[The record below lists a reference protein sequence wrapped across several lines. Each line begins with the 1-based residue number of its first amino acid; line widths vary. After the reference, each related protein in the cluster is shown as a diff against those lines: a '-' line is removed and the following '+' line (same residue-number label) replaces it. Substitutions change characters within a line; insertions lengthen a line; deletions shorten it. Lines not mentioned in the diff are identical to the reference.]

1 MMTIIDTIHI
11 KYIFE
16 DSHLLHYIING
27 HFKRR
32 CNTHNFKSE
41 TIYAY

>member
-16 DSHLLHYIING
+16 DSLLLHYIING
-27 HFKRR
+27 HFKWR
-32 CNTHNFKSE
+32 CNT
-41 TIYAY
+41 